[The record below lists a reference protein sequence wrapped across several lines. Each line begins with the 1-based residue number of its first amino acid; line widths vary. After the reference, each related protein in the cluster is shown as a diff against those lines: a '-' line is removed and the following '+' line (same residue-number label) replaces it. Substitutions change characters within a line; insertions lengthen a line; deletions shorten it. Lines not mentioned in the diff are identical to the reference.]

1 MKLLALDT
9 ATDACSAAL
18 YLAGEIRETS
28 VVEPRGHARLLLPM
42 VEELLAGAGLR
53 LGQLDGLAF
62 GRGPGAFTGL
72 RIAAGVAQGLALGA
86 DLPVLP
92 VSDLAALAQGG
103 LRLYGARRVLACLD
117 ARMQEVYWGAF
128 TASAAD
134 IMGPDGPESLGPP
147 DAVQPPAEGDWLGI
161 GPGWQVYGRVLQTRC
176 AGRLTGVHADLLPR
190 ARDIATLGA
199 AALAAGQAV
208 PPEQALPVYLRDQ
221 VTHKPA

>member
-9 ATDACSAAL
+9 ATDACSVAL
-18 YLAGEIRETS
+18 YLEGEIRETY
-28 VVEPRGHARLLLPM
+28 VLEPRAHARLLLPM
-42 VEELLAGAGLR
+42 VEELLAAAGLP
-53 LGQLDGLAF
+53 LGRLDGLAF

-86 DLPVLP
+86 DLPVAP

-103 LRLYGARRVLACLD
+103 FRLHGAKRVLACLD

-128 TASAAD
+128 SAAD
-134 IMGPDGPESLGPP
+134 TGLMQPDGPENLCPP
-147 DAVQPPAEGDWLGI
+147 AAVPPPAEGGWLGV
-161 GPGWQVYGRVLQTRC
+161 GPGWQVYGTVLRARC
-176 AGRLTGVHADLLPR
+176 GDRLTGVETDLLPR
-190 ARDIATLGA
+190 ARDVATLGA

-208 PPEQALPVYLRDQ
+208 LPEQALPVYLRDQ